1 MEHHAAAIK
10 NKERFHI
17 MLWSDHQN
25 IPPNGN
31 KQNEKKVYVY
41 MHIYIVRYCLSHES
55 SEFLENIHIFT
66 YFKIERISQEKL
78 NSYQLVTPGKNLK
91 TGIQA

>member
-1 MEHHAAAIK
+1 
-10 NKERFHI
+10 
-17 MLWSDHQN
+17 
-25 IPPNGN
+25 
-31 KQNEKKVYVY
+31 